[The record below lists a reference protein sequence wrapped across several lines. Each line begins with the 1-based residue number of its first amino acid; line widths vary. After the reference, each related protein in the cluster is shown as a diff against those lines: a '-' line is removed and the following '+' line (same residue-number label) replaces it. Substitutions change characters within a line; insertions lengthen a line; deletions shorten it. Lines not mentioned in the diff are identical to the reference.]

1 MKMAIK
7 KNDMVKIIS
16 GDDKGK
22 EGRVIEVD
30 AKKGRLLVEGVNV
43 HKRHMRKSQAYPEGG
58 IHERELAIA
67 YSNAMLIDPD
77 TKQATRIR
85 LDRTIDGNGRA
96 QVKRLAVKS
105 GKEIKMP

>member
-43 HKRHMRKSQAYPEGG
+43 HKRHMRKSQAYPDGG
-58 IHERELAIA
+58 RIERELPIA
-67 YSNAMLIDPD
+67 YSNAMLIDPE
-77 TKQATRIR
+77 TKQPTRIR
-85 LDRTIDGNGRA
+85 LDRTVDGNGRA

>member
-43 HKRHMRKSQAYPEGG
+43 HKRHMRKSQAYPDGG
-58 IHERELAIA
+58 RIERELPSA
-67 YSNAMLIDPD
+67 YSNALVIDPER
-77 TKQATRIR
+77 TQPTRIR
-85 LDRTIDGNGRA
+85 GASVVAHQYAWRSHLGIFSLKHPNT
-96 QVKRLAVKS
+96 Q
-105 GKEIKMP
+105 P

>member
-1 MKMAIK
+1 MKMLIK
-7 KNDMVKIIS
+7 KNDLVKVIS

-30 AKKGRLLVEGVNV
+30 AKKGRLLIEGVNV
-43 HKRHMRKSQAYPEGG
+43 HKRHMRKSQAYPDGG

-77 TKQATRIR
+77 TNQVTRIR
-85 LDRTIDGNGRA
+85 LDRTIDENGRA